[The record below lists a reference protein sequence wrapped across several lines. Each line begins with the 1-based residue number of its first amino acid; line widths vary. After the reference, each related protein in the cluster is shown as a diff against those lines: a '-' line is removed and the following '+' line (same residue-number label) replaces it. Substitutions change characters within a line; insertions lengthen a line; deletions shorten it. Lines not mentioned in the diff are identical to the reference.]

1 MNVPVSTPINKEEI
15 TSFINN
21 AITMATKGGKIDIHR
36 GMGPATGPKAYSS
49 NMPNNKIMK
58 MPNPICFVFI
68 MRKIVR
74 KITFFQSKDEKL
86 SILALFLQPFSDLF
100 TKYSNIKN
108 LSL

>member
-1 MNVPVSTPINKEEI
+1 
-15 TSFINN
+15 
-21 AITMATKGGKIDIHR
+21 
-36 GMGPATGPKAYSS
+36 
-49 NMPNNKIMK
+49 
-58 MPNPICFVFI
+58 